1 MLADI
6 AREIERHTRFALA
19 RAGSDEDQLA
29 LFEAHGDVIKIGH
42 AGRKAGDVAAV
53 HRGIRKGG
61 IHPLDDH
68 GDRLQSADIAA
79 LTELID
85 LALRRFEHGIGLAR
99 SLGHEGLN
107 LIGCLLQIAQQRL
120 IAHDGG
126 VLEHVRR
133 RGREVH
139 DLHEI
144 RLRRPLTVNASHLHL
159 IHDGDG
165 INFLAEGEHAEDRL
179 KDLAIGLDIKF
190 FCPHLVDY
198 VRHTGGIDQ
207 HGADDRLLCGRV
219 MWGLSSQKFFHSGI
233 LSKS

>member
-1 MLADI
+1 MPVLRRVD
-6 AREIERHTRFALA
+6 
-19 RAGSDEDQLA
+19 
-29 LFEAHGDVIKIGH
+29 
-42 AGRKAGDVAAV
+42 
-53 HRGIRKGG
+53 
-61 IHPLDDH
+61 PLDDH

-79 LTELID
+79 LPELID

-99 SLGHEGLN
+99 SLSHEGLD

-144 RLRRPLTVNASHLHL
+144 RLRRPLAEHAAHLHL

-165 INFLAEGEHAEDRL
+165 VDLLAEGEHAEDRL
-179 KDLAIGLDIKF
+179 KDLAVGLDIKF
-190 FCPHLVDY
+190 FCPHLVDD
-198 VRHTGGIDQ
+198 VRHAGGIDQ
-207 HGADDRLLCGRV
+207 HGADDRLLGGSV
-219 MWGLSSQKFFHSGI
+219 MGGLSSQKFFHSGI